1 MDSSYIDDK
10 GFARYCSSGELIHLL
25 VAQRKLG
32 RKLKPWEIVHHRN
45 RNKLD
50 NRPINI
56 YVCRNVGG
64 QLIIRSDVDT
74 PGSGYVLG
82 V

>member
-1 MDSSYIDDK
+1 MECSYIDDR
-10 GFARYCSSGELIHLL
+10 GFARFCNSGELIHHL

-32 RKLKPWEIVHHRN
+32 RKLKRWELVLHRN
-45 RNKLD
+45 RNKMD

-56 YVCRNVGG
+56 FVCRSVGG
-64 QLIIRSDVDT
+64 QLTIKRDIDP